1 LKNRIKVDHFLTIRA
16 VCIIL
21 KKKYRVLESSI
32 DI

>member
-21 KKKYRVLESSI
+21 KKNTEF
-32 DI
+32 